1 MRARGAGWLRVVE
14 WEHDV
19 EWTLG
24 ALENLVQIDTS
35 EQARPVNVQWVLHL
49 TPTSDGSKMKKAG
62 L

>member
-49 TPTSDGSKMKKAG
+49 TPDST
-62 L
+62 